1 MEPLSPDEARVLGVL
16 IEKQM
21 TTPDQYPLTINA
33 LVSGA
38 NQKNNRLPV
47 VEMDEDRVYAAADG
61 VRAKGL
67 AVRVEQ
73 SGARVPKHK
82 HVATEKL
89 GCRPGELALLAE
101 LLLRGP
107 QTAGELR
114 SRASRM
120 QAFESL
126 ADTEGF
132 LRSLMDRPEPLV
144 RRLPP
149 APGTRAEKY
158 AQLLSPDAH
167 PIDAAEGGGPA
178 GNTAAPDRGTAVAA
192 GPAGEPANAALVDR
206 VIVLEEEVETM
217 RAALRQLAKDVGADD
232 PFRDPSA

>member
-38 NQKNNRLPV
+38 GQKNNRNPIFEV
-47 VEMDEDRVYAAADG
+47 DEEWVYAAADAL
-61 VRAKGL
+61 RAKGL

-73 SGARVPKHK
+73 SGARVAKHK

-89 GCRPGELALLAE
+89 GCRPAELALLAE

-126 ADTEGF
+126 ADVEGF

-149 APGTRAEKY
+149 AAGTRAEKY

-167 PIDAAEGGGPA
+167 PIDATGPTAGGGGADTATA
-178 GNTAAPDRGTAVAA
+178 GGRVEVVETAADPSLA
-192 GPAGEPANAALVDR
+192 DR
-206 VIVLEEEVETM
+206 VTRLEAEVDVL
-217 RAALRQLAKDVGADD
+217 RAALRQLAQAVGADD
-232 PFRDPSA
+232 PFPGARV